1 MWPAAGRDV
10 AAQAFRRGAF
20 FWETPLF
27 WGSVGVLVLALF
39 AFAYRQKQQQAVRL
53 QHAVDARTA
62 ELQQSNAALLE
73 SKNRIAKQANAL
85 QRADDLKTRFLTNI
99 SHEFRTPLTLTFG
112 PIDDLLHGHFASLAD
127 ARPHFNRA
135 RRNGSRLLRLINQ
148 LLDLSQLGAGAARLR
163 AQPGDLSE
171 FMQTIVAPFVSL
183 AERRRITFAVD
194 VPTEPLPFVFDTDKI
209 EKIVVNLLSNAFK
222 FTPKAGTVTVQLAAV
237 PNTDTVQLVVADTGV
252 GIAAEHLPHL
262 FEQFYQAED
271 GPTRSHEGS
280 GVGLALVKELATLHG
295 GSVEVTS
302 EVGKGTRFVVNVAS
316 ASVTSL
322 DEPRPVI
329 AAEEEIELEEPAS
342 GDGMAVPDVVASE
355 HVILIV
361 EDNPDMRAY
370 LVGHLSPF
378 YIVREARDGQ
388 DGLEQAQADV
398 PDLVLTDV
406 MMPRLDGLG
415 LCAAL
420 KADRA
425 TSHIPILML
434 SAKADVASR
443 ITGYQTGADAYLPKP
458 FDARELRAR
467 IQALLTER
475 ARLWARMRTAQADV
489 AEETTALEPAP
500 QALPPLEAAFLADV
514 DTCLTAHLSDPAF
527 TVDIL
532 ADTLSLSPRQV
543 HRKLTALTDETPSQ
557 RLRRMRLEEAA
568 QLLQAGAHTVKQVA
582 FAVGFKSE
590 SAFTRSFR
598 QHFDVVPSAYVPDAA
613 AAE

>member
-1 MWPAAGRDV
+1 M
-10 AAQAFRRGAF
+10 
-20 FWETPLF
+20 F
-27 WGSVGVLVLALF
+27 WGSVGVLILALF

-53 QHAVDARTA
+53 QHAVDARTT

-73 SKNRIAKQANAL
+73 SKNRIAKQADAL

-112 PIDDLLHGHFASLAD
+112 PIDDLLHGHFASLEA

-171 FMQTIVAPFVSL
+171 FMRTVVAPFVSL
-183 AERRRITFAVD
+183 AERRRITFVVE
-194 VPTEPLPFVFDTDKI
+194 VPAEPLPFVFDTDKI

-222 FTPKAGTVTVQLAAV
+222 FTPKEGTVTVQLTAV
-237 PNTDTVQLVVADTGV
+237 PHTDTVQLVVADTGV

-262 FEQFYQAED
+262 FEQFYQVDD

-302 EVGKGTRFVVNVAS
+302 TVGKGTQFVVSVAS
-316 ASVTSL
+316 VAATDSA
-322 DEPRPVI
+322 EPSPVG
-329 AAEEEIELEEPAS
+329 AVEDGDDLNEPVS
-342 GDGMAVPDVVASE
+342 GDGMATPEAVRSE
-355 HVILIV
+355 HVVLVV

-370 LVGHLSPF
+370 LVDHLSPF
-378 YIVREARDGQ
+378 YTVREAKDGQ

-443 ITGYQTGADAYLPKP
+443 ITAYQTGADAYFPKP

-467 IQALLTER
+467 IQALLIER
-475 ARLWARMRTAQADV
+475 ARLWERMRTVPADTAQ
-489 AEETTALEPAP
+489 ESTAPE
-500 QALPPLEAAFLADV
+500 QTSHVLPPLEAAFLADV
-514 DTCLTAHLSDPAF
+514 DACLAAHLSDPDF
-527 TVDIL
+527 NLNRL
-532 ADTLSLSPRQV
+532 AEALNLSPRQV
-543 HRKLTALTDETPSQ
+543 HRKLSALVDETPTK
-557 RLRRMRLEEAA
+557 RLRRMRFEEAKR
-568 QLLQAGAHTVKQVA
+568 LLRAGTLTVKQVA

-598 QHFDVVPSAYVPDAA
+598 QHVGTVPSAYLPEAMA
-613 AAE
+613 